1 MHPRHHQGVLRFVF
15 FSALS
20 FSFSPQRGAMGSGVL
35 SLISLVL
42 RNVYDQE
49 VYVYVDFLY
58 MTNAADVGDMR
69 PIIT

>member
-1 MHPRHHQGVLRFVF
+1 
-15 FSALS
+15 
-20 FSFSPQRGAMGSGVL
+20 MGSGVL